1 MAEEFQSDLALV
13 VKNICEHKNISIGAS
28 FLADQS
34 AQDQNLPRD
43 MVVKPAEMLVDS
55 FLDMTNPV
63 KETNIFQTY
72 AFKAHRQ
79 AKSHYELL
87 PEFIN
92 QRKKE
97 NGGQEVK
104 MPTNEEEQELLKFA
118 KSKNWLTEDA
128 IKEKL

>member
-1 MAEEFQSDLALV
+1 
-13 VKNICEHKNISIGAS
+13 
-28 FLADQS
+28 
-34 AQDQNLPRD
+34 

-79 AKSHYELL
+79 AKKIYELL

-104 MPTNEEEQELLKFA
+104 MPTEEELLKFA
-118 KSKNWLTEDA
+118 ESKNWLTEAA